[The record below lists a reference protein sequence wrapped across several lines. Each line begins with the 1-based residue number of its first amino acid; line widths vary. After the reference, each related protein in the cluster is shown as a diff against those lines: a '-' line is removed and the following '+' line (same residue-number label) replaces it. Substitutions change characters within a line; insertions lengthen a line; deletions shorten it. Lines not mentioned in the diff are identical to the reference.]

1 MVKKRLQTTA
11 EVLDSLRRILVNSLW
26 IAIVLIVLAA
36 GGWVIVQSQLD
47 ERRADG
53 EGRSAATVKP
63 VRPEIDWRRV
73 DAALAAALQ
82 SSRESAREYA
92 AGQLD
97 DWTASMMERVD
108 QSFFDWYFSYWT
120 QQLLG
125 LKGLYQYGVHYV
137 LKSQP
142 TASEKLTEEIQAE
155 FAARVLQP
163 QIAQKT
169 LERIINETASRYV
182 NSLRQNLDDIP
193 STYSIGRAEWQ
204 MYLEDIAITAG
215 AVEGGRQTPLTL
227 KTLTVTGA
235 GGAALLAA
243 NMKTAI
249 SKAGSKLMANSTG
262 KLASSMAAKTGG
274 KVVAKAGG
282 KFFGAIAGFGVLI
295 WDVWDH
301 RLTEKENRPQLRRS
315 LVDYF
320 QELKLL
326 LLDDPETGIMATF
339 YAFEQQLAARDG
351 R

>member
-11 EVLDSLRRILVNSLW
+11 EMLDSLRRILVNSLW

-36 GGWVIVQSQLD
+36 GGWLILQSQLD
-47 ERRADG
+47 ERRAG
-53 EGRSAATVKP
+53 SVGRPELTVKP
-63 VRPEIDWRRV
+63 VRPEIDWQQV
-73 DAALAAALQ
+73 DGALAAALQ
-82 SSRESAREYA
+82 SARLSAREYA

-97 DWTASMMERVD
+97 AWIASMMERVD
-108 QSFFDWYFSYWT
+108 QSFLDWYFSYWT

-169 LERIINETASRYV
+169 LERIVNETASRYV
-182 NSLRQNLDDIP
+182 GSLRRRLEEIP
-193 STYSIGRAEWQ
+193 ATYSIGRAEWQ
-204 MYLEDIAITAG
+204 SYLEDIAITSG
-215 AVEGGRQTPLTL
+215 SVEGARQTPLTL
-227 KTLTVTGA
+227 KTLTVSGA

-249 SKAGSKLMANSTG
+249 SKAGSKLMAKSTG
-262 KLASSMAAKTGG
+262 KMASSLAAKTGG

-301 RLTEKENRPQLRRS
+301 RLTEKENRPQLKRS
-315 LVDYF
+315 LADYF

-326 LLDDPETGIMATF
+326 LLDDPETGIMTTF
-339 YAFEQQLAARDG
+339 RAFEHQLTAQDAR
-351 R
+351 